1 MTLSLTLDYHTRWG
15 ESLALQL
22 ETAQGQSLHPLH
34 TTDGRRWQLELELA
48 STSLRYHFVLLG
60 TEGEVLRREAEDH
73 LLELEGA
80 RDTQLYLR
88 SCWRDRPSERTR
100 YSRAIRVLASEPSPQ
115 PLASVEAG
123 LPLVTFLIEAPAL
136 APDAELCL
144 TGSAA
149 ALGGWQ
155 PEAALPLQYLG
166 KGRWGLSLDASLIA
180 SEAGAPSAYKY
191 LLRSAL
197 DTPRWEEGPDRQLPL
212 TELTAAKPLY
222 LEDGQLRIPLEA
234 PRLAGCVVPLF
245 SLRSSSDWGVGDMQA
260 LHEAIDAVAELDM
273 HALQLLPINDTTFY
287 RDARDSYPY
296 NAISVDALHP
306 IYLSIEC
313 LPRLADSALEA
324 ELREEA
330 TRLRAL
336 PTLDYP
342 AVLQL
347 KERYLRTLFAE
358 RAAADLTSPS
368 YQDFARRSARWLE
381 AYSYYSLLRD
391 RHPGLP
397 PSAWTGYERY
407 DAEHL
412 RSALS
417 AEQAKL
423 DYYKWLQYL
432 LDEQLR
438 AVRQHAE
445 ERGVFL
451 KGDLPIGV
459 APHGL
464 DVWLAPEYF
473 HLEESAGAPPDDFA
487 ADGQNWG
494 FPTYDWERMQCDG
507 YRWWQQRLEGLE
519 QYFHAF
525 RIDHVLG
532 FFRIWEIP
540 RSQRSGL
547 LGHFHPALPYSLEEW
562 RALLPTPYP
571 IELLTAPLL
580 HHSDLEKT
588 LGGERLQHF
597 LSSGKLLP
605 TSLSNYYTLS
615 SGEQQA
621 FDKEGLE
628 ELLPLC
634 TETALIADPYRPGH
648 YHPRISW
655 ERSRLWQ
662 HWSPELQAAWASL
675 SHEYYYQRHNALF
688 QHTALERLSG
698 LIRHTD
704 MLLCA
709 EDLGMI
715 PATVPVVL
723 QELQIASLE
732 LERMPKVLTS
742 SGWISPAHF
751 PCHSVATTSTH
762 DMPPLRAWWHSLG
775 ADRQTAYLQEELGL
789 SPLELAELDEAG
801 IYRAIIEAHLASP
814 AQLALLPL
822 ADWTATNEQ
831 LWLQRPEEEQ
841 INHPEDPHQYWCYRF
856 PIALG
861 ELVSQQPDW
870 CRYIRHIIHSASR
883 IPTL

>member
-1 MTLSLTLDYHTRWG
+1 MTLSLTLDYYTRWG

-34 TTDGRRWQLELELA
+34 TTDGRLWQLELELA

-60 TEGEVLRREAEDH
+60 AAGELLRREAEDH
-73 LLELEGA
+73 LLELEGKEGSK
-80 RDTQLYLR
+80 LCLR
-88 SCWRDRPSERTR
+88 SCWRDRPSERMR
-100 YSRAIRVLASEPSPQ
+100 YSRAIRVLAAEPAPC
-115 PLASVEAG
+115 PLVSAEADR
-123 LPLVTFLIEAPAL
+123 PLVTFLVEAPAL
-136 APDAELCL
+136 SPTTELCL
-144 TGSAA
+144 AGSAA

-166 KGRWGLSLDASLIA
+166 KGRWGISLDPSLIT
-180 SEAGAPSAYKY
+180 SEADAPSAYKY

-197 DTPRWEEGPDRQLPL
+197 DAPRWEEGPDRQLPL
-212 TELTAAKPLY
+212 TDLTAAKPLY
-222 LEDGQLRIPLEA
+222 LEDGLLRIPLEA

-245 SLRSSSDWGVGDMQA
+245 SLRSASDWGVGDMQA

-306 IYLSIEC
+306 IYLSIER

-324 ELREEA
+324 ELSEEA
-330 TRLRAL
+330 ARLRDL
-336 PTLDYP
+336 PELDYP
-342 AVLQL
+342 AVLEL
-347 KERYLRTLFAE
+347 KERYLRALFAE
-358 RAAADLTSPS
+358 RAAADLSSPS

-407 DAEHL
+407 DAARL
-412 RSALS
+412 RSTLS
-417 AEQAKL
+417 TERAEL

-432 LDEQLR
+432 LYEQLR

-494 FPTYDWERMQCDG
+494 FPTYDWERMQRDG

-540 RSQRSGL
+540 RTQRSGL

-580 HHSDLEKT
+580 HRSDLEKA
-588 LGGERLQHF
+588 LREEQLQHF

-675 SHEYYYQRHNALF
+675 SNEYYYQRHNALF
-688 QHTALERLSG
+688 QRTALERLSG

-715 PATVPVVL
+715 PATVPAVL

-732 LERMPKVLTS
+732 LERMPKVLTA

-762 DMPPLRAWWHSLG
+762 DMPPLRAF
-775 ADRQTAYLQEELGL
+775 
-789 SPLELAELDEAG
+789 
-801 IYRAIIEAHLASP
+801 
-814 AQLALLPL
+814 LPL
-822 ADWTATNEQ
+822 ADWTATDEQ
-831 LWLQRPEEEQ
+831 LWLQHPEEEQ
-841 INHPEDPHQYWCYRF
+841 INHPEDPHQYWRYRF
-856 PIALG
+856 PIALS

-870 CRYIRHIIHSASR
+870 CSYIRHIIHSASR

>member
-1 MTLSLTLDYHTRWG
+1 MTLSLTLDYYTRWG
-15 ESLALQL
+15 ESLALQF

-34 TTDGRRWQLELELA
+34 TTDGRLWQLGLELA

-60 TEGEVLRREAEDH
+60 AEGEVLRREAEDH
-73 LLELEGA
+73 LLELEGKEGSK
-80 RDTQLYLR
+80 LCLR
-88 SCWRDRPSERTR
+88 SCWRDRPSERMR
-100 YSRAIRVLASEPSPQ
+100 YSRAIRVLAAEPAPC
-115 PLASVEAG
+115 PLVSVEADR
-123 LPLVTFLIEAPAL
+123 PLVTFVVEAPAL
-136 APDAELCL
+136 APTTELCL
-144 TGSAA
+144 AGSAA

-166 KGRWGLSLDASLIA
+166 KGRWGISLDPSLIT

-191 LLRSAL
+191 LLRAAL
-197 DTPRWEEGPDRQLPL
+197 DAPRWEEGPDRQLPL
-212 TELTAAKPLY
+212 TDLTAAKPLY
-222 LEDGQLRIPLEA
+222 LEDGLLRIPLEA

-245 SLRSSSDWGVGDMQA
+245 SLRSTSDWGVGDIQA

-296 NAISVDALHP
+296 NTISVDALHP
-306 IYLSIEC
+306 IYLSIER

-336 PTLDYP
+336 PQLDYP

-347 KERYLRTLFAE
+347 KERYLRALFAE
-358 RAAADLTSPS
+358 RAAADLSSPA
-368 YQDFARRSARWLE
+368 YEDFARRSARWLE

-417 AEQAKL
+417 AEPAEL
-423 DYYKWLQYL
+423 NYYKWLQYL

-494 FPTYDWERMQCDG
+494 FPTYDWERMQRDG

-540 RSQRSGL
+540 RTQRSGL

-580 HHSDLEKT
+580 HHSDLEKA

-597 LSSGKLLP
+597 LASGKLLP
-605 TSLSNYYTLS
+605 TSLSDYYTLS
-615 SGEQQA
+615 GGEQQD
-621 FDKEGLE
+621 FDEKGLE

-655 ERSRLWQ
+655 ERSRLWK
-662 HWSPELQAAWASL
+662 HWSPELQAAWATL

-688 QHTALERLSG
+688 QHTALECLSG

-715 PATVPVVL
+715 PASVPAVL

-732 LERMPKVLTS
+732 LERMPKALTA
-742 SGWISPAHF
+742 SGWIAPAHF

-775 ADRQTAYLQEELGL
+775 TDRQASYLQQELGL

-801 IYRAIIEAHLASP
+801 IYRAIVEAHLASP

-822 ADWTATNEQ
+822 ADWTATDEQ

-841 INHPEDPHQYWCYRF
+841 INHPEDPHQYWRYRF
-856 PIALG
+856 PLALS

-870 CRYIRHIIHSASR
+870 CHYIRHIIHSASR

>member
-1 MTLSLTLDYHTRWG
+1 MTLSLTLDYYTRWG

-73 LLELEGA
+73 QLELEGKEGSK
-80 RDTQLYLR
+80 LSLR
-88 SCWRDRPSERTR
+88 SSWRDRPSERTR

-115 PLASVEAG
+115 PLASAEAG
-123 LPLVTFLIEAPAL
+123 RPLVTFLVEAPAL
-136 APDAELCL
+136 PPTTELCL
-144 TGSAA
+144 AGSAA

-166 KGRWGLSLDASLIA
+166 KGRWGLSLDASLIT

-197 DTPRWEEGPDRQLPL
+197 DAPRWEDGPDRQLPL
-212 TELTAAKPLY
+212 TELTAAKHLY
-222 LEDGQLRIPLEA
+222 LEDGLLRIPLEA

-245 SLRSSSDWGVGDMQA
+245 SLRSTSDWGVGDMQA

-306 IYLSIEC
+306 IYLSIER
-313 LPRLADSALEA
+313 LPRLADRALEA

-330 TRLRAL
+330 TRLRTL
-336 PTLDYP
+336 PALDYP

-407 DAEHL
+407 DAARL

-417 AEQAKL
+417 TEQAEL

-445 ERGVFL
+445 ERSVFL

-494 FPTYDWERMQCDG
+494 FPTYDWERMQRDG

-519 QYFHAF
+519 QYFHTF

-580 HHSDLEKT
+580 HRSDLEKK
-588 LGGERLQHF
+588 LGKERLQHF
-597 LSSGKLLP
+597 LASGKLLP

-628 ELLPLC
+628 LLLPLC

-715 PATVPVVL
+715 PATVPAVL

-732 LERMPKVLTS
+732 LERMPKVLTA

-801 IYRAIIEAHLASP
+801 IYRAIVEAHLASP
-814 AQLALLPL
+814 AQLTLLPL
-822 ADWTATNEQ
+822 ADWTATDER

-841 INHPEDPHQYWCYRF
+841 INHPEDPHQYWRYRF

-861 ELVSQQPDW
+861 ELVAQQPNW

>member
-1 MTLSLTLDYHTRWG
+1 MTLSLTLDYYTRWG

-34 TTDGRRWQLELELA
+34 TTDGRLWQLVLELA

-60 TEGEVLRREAEDH
+60 SEGEVLRREAEDH
-73 LLELEGA
+73 LLELEGKEGSK
-80 RDTQLYLR
+80 LCLR
-88 SCWRDRPSERTR
+88 SCWRDRPSERMR
-100 YSRAIRVLASEPSPQ
+100 YSRAIRVLASEPAPSP
-115 PLASVEAG
+115 LVSAEADR
-123 LPLVTFLIEAPAL
+123 PLVTFVVEAPAL
-136 APDAELCL
+136 APTTELCL
-144 TGSAA
+144 AGSAA

-166 KGRWGLSLDASLIA
+166 KGRWGLSLDPSLIT

-197 DTPRWEEGPDRQLPL
+197 DAPLWEEGPDRQLPL
-212 TELTAAKPLY
+212 ADLTAAKPLY
-222 LEDGQLRIPLEA
+222 LEDGLLRIPLEA

-245 SLRSSSDWGVGDMQA
+245 SLRSPSDWGVGDMQA

-273 HALQLLPINDTTFY
+273 HALQLLPMNDTTFY

-306 IYLSIEC
+306 IYLSIER
-313 LPRLADSALEA
+313 LPRLADSALES

-336 PTLDYP
+336 PALDYP

-347 KERYLRTLFAE
+347 KERYLRALFAE

-407 DAEHL
+407 DAERLH
-412 RSALS
+412 SALS
-417 AEQAKL
+417 TEQAEL

-438 AVRQHAE
+438 TVRQHAE

-494 FPTYDWERMQCDG
+494 FPTYDWERMQRDG

-562 RALLPTPYP
+562 RGLLPTPYP

-580 HHSDLEKT
+580 HRSDLEKA

-605 TSLSNYYTLS
+605 TSLSEYYTLS

-621 FDKEGLE
+621 FDEEGLE
-628 ELLPLC
+628 LLLPLC

-715 PATVPVVL
+715 PATVPAVL

-732 LERMPKVLTS
+732 LERMPKVLTA

-801 IYRAIIEAHLASP
+801 IYRAIVEAHLASP

-822 ADWTATNEQ
+822 ADWTATDER

-841 INHPEDPHQYWCYRF
+841 INHPEDPHQYWRYRF
-856 PIALG
+856 PIALS

-870 CRYIRHIIHSASR
+870 CSYIRHIIHSASR

>member
-1 MTLSLTLDYHTRWG
+1 MTLSLTLDYYTRWG

-80 RDTQLYLR
+80 TSTTLYLR

-100 YSRAIRVLASEPSPQ
+100 YSRAIRVLASEPSPS
-115 PLASVEAG
+115 PLVSAEADR
-123 LPLVTFLIEAPAL
+123 PLVTFLVEAPAL

-144 TGSAA
+144 AGSAA

-155 PEAALPLQYLG
+155 SEAALPLQYLG
-166 KGRWGLSLDASLIA
+166 KGRWGIRLDPSLVT
-180 SEAGAPSAYKY
+180 SETGAPSAYKY
-191 LLRSAL
+191 LLRAAL
-197 DTPRWEEGPDRQLPL
+197 DAPRWEEGPDRQLPL
-212 TELTAAKPLY
+212 TDLTTAKPLY
-222 LEDGQLRIPLEA
+222 LEDGLLRIPLEA

-245 SLRSSSDWGVGDMQA
+245 SLRSTSDWGVGDMQA

-306 IYLSIEC
+306 IYLSIER

-336 PTLDYP
+336 PQLDYP

-347 KERYLRTLFAE
+347 KERYLRALFAE
-358 RAAADLTSPS
+358 RAATDLSSPA
-368 YQDFARRSARWLE
+368 YEDFARRSARWLE

-407 DAEHL
+407 DATRL
-412 RSALS
+412 RSALN
-417 AEQAKL
+417 AGQVEL

-464 DVWLAPEYF
+464 DIWLAPEYF

-494 FPTYDWERMQCDG
+494 FPTYDWERMQRDG

-540 RSQRSGL
+540 RTQRSGL

-562 RALLPTPYP
+562 RALLPRPYP

-580 HHSDLEKT
+580 HRSDLEKA
-588 LGGERLQHF
+588 LGEERLQHF

-605 TSLSNYYTLS
+605 TSLSDYYTLS

-662 HWSPELQAAWASL
+662 HWNPELQAAWGAL
-675 SHEYYYQRHNALF
+675 SHEYYYRRHNALF

-715 PATVPVVL
+715 PATVPAVL

-732 LERMPKVLTS
+732 LERMPKVLTA

-775 ADRQTAYLQEELGL
+775 ADRRTAYLQEELGL

-801 IYRAIIEAHLASP
+801 IYRAIVEAHLASP
-814 AQLALLPL
+814 AQLALLAL
-822 ADWTATNEQ
+822 ADWTATDER

-841 INHPEDPHQYWCYRF
+841 INHPEDPHQYWRYRF
-856 PIALG
+856 PIALS

-870 CRYIRHIIHSASR
+870 CSYIRHIIHSASR